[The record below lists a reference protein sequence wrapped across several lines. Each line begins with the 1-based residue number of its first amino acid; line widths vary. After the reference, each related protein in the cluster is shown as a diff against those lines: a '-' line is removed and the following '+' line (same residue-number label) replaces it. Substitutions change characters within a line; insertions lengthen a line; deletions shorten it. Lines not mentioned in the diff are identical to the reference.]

1 MDLTGK
7 RVLITAAGQGIGF
20 TTARLFAAAGAE
32 VIASDINLE
41 RLQGSAGIRALTL
54 NVTDPAAIAA
64 AAEAI
69 GPIDV
74 LFNCAGVVHSG
85 SILDCSEDQWAFA
98 LDLNVTAMYRMIRAF
113 LPGMLARGKG
123 SIINMSSV
131 ASSVKGVPN
140 RFAYSA
146 SKAAVIGLTRSVA
159 ADYVTQGIRCN
170 AICPGTVESPSLRQ
184 RIAEQAREQGAAS
197 KRCIRRSSPVS
208 RSGAS
213 APPRKSPNW
222 RCIWPLT
229 PVHTPPAR
237 CRSSTAAG
245 ATEGMGPQAVAL
257 AILSLGSARTPH
269 VLRVRSGSARCPHPN
284 CLRSR
289 HLGPIPPAYFERGRH
304 ETFTLRATRA
314 RAPRHVGY
322 ARPPARFVAAYCR
335 RGGAALLPA
344 SLAKLRALDSATLPL
359 VEGQPRIGA
368 CVGGIGK
375 FICIGLNYADHAAET
390 GAAIP
395 EEPVVFNKWT
405 SAVIGPYDRV
415 EIPRGS
421 QKTDWEV
428 ELGVVIGLG
437 GRYISEADAMRH
449 VAGYCVINDVSEREY
464 QIERGGTWDKGKGCD
479 TFGPIGP
486 WLVTA
491 DEIAD
496 PHSLNLWLE
505 VDGKRYQDGNTST
518 MIFRIPQIVSYLSRF
533 MSLQPGDVIST
544 GTPPGVGMGQKPQ
557 PIYLRAGQTMRL
569 GIEGLGEQ
577 RQQTVQ
583 A

>member
-1 MDLTGK
+1 MKLLRYGEP
-7 RVLITAAGQGIGF
+7 GQ
-20 TTARLFAAAGAE
+20 
-32 VIASDINLE
+32 E
-41 RLQGSAGIRALTL
+41 R
-54 NVTDPAAIAA
+54 
-64 AAEAI
+64 
-69 GPIDV
+69 
-74 LFNCAGVVHSG
+74 
-85 SILDCSEDQWAFA
+85 
-98 LDLNVTAMYRMIRAF
+98 
-113 LPGMLARGKG
+113 PGMLDAQGRLRDL
-123 SIINMSSV
+123 SQHI
-131 ASSVKGVPN
+131 
-140 RFAYSA
+140 
-146 SKAAVIGLTRSVA
+146 
-159 ADYVTQGIRCN
+159 ADV
-170 AICPGTVESPSLRQ
+170 
-184 RIAEQAREQGAAS
+184 
-197 KRCIRRSSPVS
+197 
-208 RSGAS
+208 
-213 APPRKSPNW
+213 
-222 RCIWPLT
+222 
-229 PVHTPPAR
+229 
-237 CRSSTAAG
+237 
-245 ATEGMGPQAVAL
+245 
-257 AILSLGSARTPH
+257 
-269 VLRVRSGSARCPHPN
+269 
-284 CLRSR
+284 
-289 HLGPIPPAYFERGRH
+289 
-304 ETFTLRATRA
+304 
-314 RAPRHVGY
+314 
-322 ARPPARFVAAYCR
+322 
-335 RGGAALLPA
+335 GGAALLPA
-344 SLAKLRALDSATLPL
+344 SLAKLRALDSAALPL
-359 VEGQPRIGA
+359 VEGQPRLGA

-405 SAVIGPYDRV
+405 SAVVGPYDRV

-437 GRYISEADAMRH
+437 GRYISETDAMRH

-557 PIYLRAGQTMRL
+557 PIYLRAGQTMCL